1 MGNLMNIKT
10 VPENPSSEPDDD
22 DDDDELSLWYGGP
35 IISRSALFPARTTVR
50 DPHHHEFL
58 TCREQGLNLHRT

>member
-22 DDDDELSLWYGGP
+22 NDDDELSLWYG
-35 IISRSALFPARTTVR
+35 
-50 DPHHHEFL
+50 
-58 TCREQGLNLHRT
+58 

>member
-22 DDDDELSLWYGGP
+22 DDDDDDELSLWYG
-35 IISRSALFPARTTVR
+35 
-50 DPHHHEFL
+50 
-58 TCREQGLNLHRT
+58 

>member
-22 DDDDELSLWYGGP
+22 DDDDDELSLWYG
-35 IISRSALFPARTTVR
+35 
-50 DPHHHEFL
+50 
-58 TCREQGLNLHRT
+58 

>member
-22 DDDDELSLWYGGP
+22 DDELSLWYG
-35 IISRSALFPARTTVR
+35 
-50 DPHHHEFL
+50 
-58 TCREQGLNLHRT
+58 

>member
-22 DDDDELSLWYGGP
+22 DDDDELSLWYG
-35 IISRSALFPARTTVR
+35 
-50 DPHHHEFL
+50 
-58 TCREQGLNLHRT
+58 